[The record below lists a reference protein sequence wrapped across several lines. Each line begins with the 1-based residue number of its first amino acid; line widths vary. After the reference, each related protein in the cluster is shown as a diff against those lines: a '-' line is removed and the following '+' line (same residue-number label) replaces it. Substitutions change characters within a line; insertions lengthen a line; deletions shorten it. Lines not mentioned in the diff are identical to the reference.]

1 LATIAALSN
10 QSSGSRS
17 QLKVRTRLYG
27 GFLIV
32 IGLAVALAST
42 GTWGIS
48 RLGEQI
54 TKIEV
59 VDGAEQRML
68 TMIGSL
74 ENIGRAQIRYM
85 FDGDEIS
92 VGDMRDAQ
100 TKVKAVLETS
110 VANTTMPARLA
121 LYASLSTRLDE
132 QAAGSVK
139 LVELVNTAREARVRQ
154 DKDGD
159 ILTATTDTMMQEA
172 DAVHDEA
179 IETPAVAAEHAVLL
193 VRIAGLRFRASPDGT
208 GPSIVSGAMD
218 KADRALV
225 TLDHA
230 ADVMDHMENSK
241 GAAALHLKIV
251 PVREALAAY
260 GKDFNTVSVATLA
273 QLALFQGTLKPLV
286 IGMRADLAKAEEDM
300 LRNSTA
306 AGLEAHDS
314 MIATAV
320 SQLVIAGAGVVLGLG
335 LAFFIAR
342 GILGPLAGMTAAMA
356 RLANGDQAVDIPA
369 RENSDEIGD
378 MARAVE
384 VFKQNSIA
392 AVRLAAE
399 QAAEQGV
406 KQRRADVL
414 GGLVRDFESKLG
426 ALADGLASG
435 ATKLETTASSMSDAA
450 SQANGRASSV
460 ASAAQ
465 QMSANIQ
472 TVSASAE
479 ELGASIGEIS
489 RQVSQSSEITGRAAQ
504 DAERTD
510 AIVRELSEGAQ
521 RIGDVVSLISSIAG
535 QTNLLA
541 LNATI
546 EAARAGDAG
555 KGFAVVASE
564 VKSLANQTAK
574 ATEDIA
580 KQVNQIQT
588 ATRSAVEAIHG
599 IVSTIGEVS
608 RIATGIS
615 AAVEE
620 QGAATREI
628 ARSVQQAAIG
638 AQDVTGNISV
648 VSQAANNAGAAA
660 SEVLGASGQ
669 LSRQADELSKEVGQ
683 FIAGVRAA

>member
-1 LATIAALSN
+1 LATTATLSN
-10 QSSGSRS
+10 YSGTRA

-32 IGLAVALAST
+32 IGVAVVLAST

-48 RLGEQI
+48 RLGDQI
-54 TKIEV
+54 TRIEL
-59 VDGAEQRML
+59 VDSNVRRTLEM
-68 TMIGSL
+68 MSL
-74 ENIGRAQIRYM
+74 LEDIGRAQIRYM
-85 FDGDEIS
+85 FDGDEVS
-92 VGDMRDAQ
+92 VRDMRDDQ
-100 TKVKAVLETS
+100 TKVKAVLETA
-110 VANTTMPARLA
+110 VVTTTMPARLA
-121 LYASLSTRLDE
+121 LYSSLSTRLDE
-132 QAAGSVK
+132 QIAGTVK
-139 LVELVNTAREARVRQ
+139 LVELVHTAREARVRQ

-159 ILTATTDTMMQEA
+159 ILTATTDMMMKEA
-172 DAVHDEA
+172 ALAHDEA
-179 IETPAVAAEHAVLL
+179 IEVPAVAAEHAVLL
-193 VRIAGLRFRASPDGT
+193 VRIAALRFRASPDLT
-208 GPSIVSGAMD
+208 GPTIVSGAMD
-218 KADRALV
+218 KADQALV
-225 TLDHA
+225 TLDHV
-230 ADVMDHMENSK
+230 ADVKDHMESSK
-241 GAAALHLKIV
+241 GDAALHLRIV
-251 PVREALAAY
+251 PVREALIAY

-273 QLALFQGTLKPLV
+273 QIALFGDTLKPLV
-286 IGMRADLAKAEEDM
+286 IGMRTDLAKADEDM
-300 LRNSTA
+300 LRNATA

-314 MIATAV
+314 MTAITV
-320 SQLVIAGAGVVLGLG
+320 SQLGIAGAGVVFGLG
-335 LAFFIAR
+335 LAFFVAR
-342 GILGPLAGMTAAMA
+342 GILRPLAGMTAAMA
-356 RLANGDQAVDIPA
+356 RLANGDHTVEIPA
-369 RENSDEIGD
+369 RENTDEIGD

-384 VFKQNSIA
+384 VFKQNSVS

-399 QAAEQGV
+399 QASEQEA
-406 KQRRADVL
+406 KQRRVEAL
-414 GGLVRDFESKLG
+414 SSLVRDFESKAG
-426 ALADGLASG
+426 ALAGGLASA
-435 ATKLETTASSMSDAA
+435 ATELEATARSMTNTATQTNGQAA
-450 SQANGRASSV
+450 SV

-465 QMSANIQ
+465 TMSANIQ
-472 TVSASAE
+472 SVSASAE

-489 RQVSQSSEITGRAAQ
+489 RQVSQSAEITGRAAL
-504 DAERTD
+504 DAERTN

-580 KQVNQIQT
+580 LQVNQIQT
-588 ATRSAVEAIHG
+588 ATRSAVDAIHG

-608 RIATGIS
+608 RIAAGIS

-628 ARSVQQAAIG
+628 ARSVQQAAMG
-638 AQDVTGNISV
+638 AQDVTGNISG
-648 VSQAANNAGAAA
+648 VSQAANDAGEAA

-669 LSRQADELSKEVGQ
+669 LSRQAEELSNEVGR